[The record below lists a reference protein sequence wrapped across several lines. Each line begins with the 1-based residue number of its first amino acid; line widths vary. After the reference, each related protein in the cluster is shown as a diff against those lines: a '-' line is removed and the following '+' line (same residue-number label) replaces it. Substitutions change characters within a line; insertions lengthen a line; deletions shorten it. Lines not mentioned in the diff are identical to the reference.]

1 MDLILIRHAEAGERD
16 PNSWPDDDL
25 RPVSADGL
33 RKQTAAAEGMLRL
46 GIEFDFLVTSPLLR
60 ARQTAEIL
68 AQAYTWKEPPLAD
81 DVLGHACTAAAV
93 VKLLAKFPPSASV
106 ALVGH
111 EPSFSKVAAAL
122 IGRTGDASLRLRKSG
137 VIGIR
142 FDGPAE
148 PGKGTME
155 YLLKPGQLRKAAR
168 K

>member
-25 RPVSADGL
+25 RPVSADGQ
-33 RKQTAAAEGMLRL
+33 RKQTAAAEAMRKL

-68 AQAYTWKEPPLAD
+68 AQVYAWKEPPLAD
-81 DVLGHACTAAAV
+81 DALGNDCTVPAV
-93 VKLLAKFPPSASV
+93 VKLLAKFPPSSTV

-111 EPSFSKVAAAL
+111 EPAFSKLAAAL
-122 IGRTGDASLRLRKSG
+122 IGRSADARLRLKKSG
-137 VIGIR
+137 VIGIA

-148 PGKGTME
+148 PGRGM
-155 YLLKPGQLRKAAR
+155 LIFLWRPGQLRKAAR